1 MPAERSLA
9 GEREVARVAGQQ
21 AALPVGDALAGIGL
35 VLLFGGAENGELRV
49 AAIDQVGIGHQAA
62 KILVAP
68 LEGGVFEQNF
78 GERLGMGIE
87 QFDAFATGAR
97 QGLRLGFLHGVQHGV
112 EQVERDDDQ
121 NTGERIGALQ
131 FPGDSGGVARQVI
144 GARLGV
150 DAVGLDIAGE
160 ADVAHRVRVRIGVLE
175 MGTMAGVGVGKD
187 DLRADLEAGADGLGE
202 RVGGLD
208 GDVDGL
214 IFAGVL
220 VRVDDDGDF
229 RKARNGAHP
238 GGLQGGGQFEGDDLG
253 AVAQDGRTH
262 LDGEFQ
268 APGDDGKV
276 GEAAARQAARIRNR
290 KVDFSGH
297 SVRLPLPAPG

>member
-1 MPAERSLA
+1 MRRVSIQTSSPEIRAVGRSLSRRCGGIAA
-9 GEREVARVAGQQ
+9 GGLPDVPGVVVVGDAAGGDGEIEDAGREIVGGEGEVAGVAGQQ

-62 KILVAP
+62 KVLVAP

-78 GERLGMGIE
+78 GERFGVRVE
-87 QFDAFATGAR
+87 QFDAFAAGAR
-97 QGLRLGFLHGVQHGV
+97 QGLRLRFLHGVQHRV
-112 EQVERDDDQ
+112 QQVQRDDDQ

-131 FPGDSGGVARQVI
+131 FPGDSGSVARQVI

-160 ADVAHRVRVRIGVLE
+160 ADVAHRVRVRISVLE
-175 MGTMAGVGVGKD
+175 MGTMAGIGVGED
-187 DLRADLEAGADGLGE
+187 DLRADFEAGADGLGE

-214 IFAGVL
+214 IFAGDS
-220 VRVDDDGDF
+220 R
-229 RKARNGAHP
+229 P
-238 GGLQGGGQFEGDDLG
+238 G
-253 AVAQDGRTH
+253 R
-262 LDGEFQ
+262 
-268 APGDDGKV
+268 
-276 GEAAARQAARIRNR
+276 R
-290 KVDFSGH
+290 
-297 SVRLPLPAPG
+297 

>member
-1 MPAERSLA
+1 MPAERSFAARREIA
-9 GEREVARVAGQQ
+9 GVAGQQ
-21 AALPVGDALAGIGL
+21 AALPVGDALTGVGF
-35 VLLFGGAENGELRV
+35 VLLLGGAENGELRV

-68 LEGGVFEQNF
+68 LKGGVFEQNF
-78 GERLGMGIE
+78 GERFGMGVE
-87 QFDAFATGAR
+87 QFDAFAAGAR
-97 QGLRLGFLHGVQHGV
+97 QRLRLGFLHGVEHGV
-112 EQVERDDDQ
+112 EQVERDDHQ
-121 NTGERIGALQ
+121 HTGERIGALQ
-131 FPGDSGGVARQVI
+131 FPGDSGGVARQVV

-150 DAVGLDIAGE
+150 DAVGLDIACE
-160 ADVAHRVRVRIGVLE
+160 ADVAHGIGVGIGVLE
-175 MGTMAGVGVGKD
+175 MGAMAGIRVGKD
-187 DLRADLEAGADGLGE
+187 DLRADFEAGADGLGE

-229 RKARNGAHP
+229 GQARNGAHP
-238 GGLQGGGQFEGDDLG
+238 GGLQGSRQFEGDDLG
-253 AVAQDGRTH
+253 PGAQDGRTH
-262 LDGEFQ
+262 FDGKFQ
-268 APGDDGKV
+268 PPGDDGKV